1 MTSTP
6 APSPSTHTLFLK
18 SHKLTTLLYALPST
32 SLHTIKSELFTLLHE
47 NAQNLSIPLPSDPD
61 DIVLGASIDSG
72 ISRGWHVI
80 SGQERKKTTVQ
91 DAGLKDGDA
100 VAWRCKVEERFVV
113 SVPVE
118 EEEEEEGEGGME
130 E

>member
-1 MTSTP
+1 MTSAP
-6 APSPSTHTLFLK
+6 SPSPSTHTLFLK

-32 SLHTIKSELFTLLHE
+32 SLHAIKSELFTLLHE

-61 DIVLGASIDSG
+61 DIVLGASLDGGTSG
-72 ISRGWHVI
+72 RWHVI

-91 DAGLKDGDA
+91 DAGLKDGDT
-100 VAWRCKVEERFVV
+100 VAWRCEDEEKFVV

-118 EEEEEEGEGGME
+118 EEEEGEGWGVE